1 MLFLDA
7 QTFVILLTLS
17 RQLWLV
23 HMVTTP
29 FVQQRRARQ
38 SAREAPGQRTSRQ
51 KAELPPNRTPLKKK
65 VCLLQSHVFRF
76 FPLYKVSDAGGCLAE
91 SVLQEWVQKGS
102 TQLGDV
108 PSVSRWRGQPETSH
122 PLRTN
127 THIQER
133 IIASLCTLTRW
144 FLYFESLNCPWKK
157 KWEKREHSIHSVVSR
172 QHTHTGGN
180 LSSAALGPTWHPGTF
195 LPCSSNASMATC
207 PTSPFKCLGSTG
219 CNSKRSETTHM
230 HVNRGLNIN
239 GILCSF

>member
-38 SAREAPGQRTSRQ
+38 SAREAPGQHTSRQ

-91 SVLQEWVQKGS
+91 SVLQE
-102 TQLGDV
+102 
-108 PSVSRWRGQPETSH
+108 
-122 PLRTN
+122 
-127 THIQER
+127 
-133 IIASLCTLTRW
+133 
-144 FLYFESLNCPWKK
+144 
-157 KWEKREHSIHSVVSR
+157 
-172 QHTHTGGN
+172 
-180 LSSAALGPTWHPGTF
+180 
-195 LPCSSNASMATC
+195 
-207 PTSPFKCLGSTG
+207 
-219 CNSKRSETTHM
+219 
-230 HVNRGLNIN
+230 
-239 GILCSF
+239 